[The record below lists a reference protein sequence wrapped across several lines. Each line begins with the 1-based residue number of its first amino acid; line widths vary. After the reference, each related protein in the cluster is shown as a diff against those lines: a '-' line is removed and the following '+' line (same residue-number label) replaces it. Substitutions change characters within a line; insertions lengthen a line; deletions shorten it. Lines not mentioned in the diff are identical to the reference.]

1 MKLPMIF
8 VLSGFLWAGNLFPL
22 SAENWMAVSPS
33 SSLQVDTD
41 SISQKGPVTTLSI
54 RTGKGAGSF
63 ISSISFDQDHR
74 SWCIHA
80 SGRSPSSSSF
90 QKIRRGTQG
99 ETLFR
104 TYVENPIPDI
114 TSIIWVPV
122 DKNNTKYAIDRK
134 GMRYRDGYADFW
146 LYAKS
151 SEAPVAY
158 VVYHLKMNMAY
169 NRIKTLSATGY
180 DGENRIVSH
189 LPGASSWEPI
199 PPHTILEDI
208 FLSIKKELV
217 QGSLK

>member
-8 VLSGFLWAGNLFPL
+8 VLSGFLWAGNLCPL
-22 SAENWMAVSPS
+22 SAENWISVSPS
-33 SSLQVDTD
+33 ASLQVDTD

-63 ISSISFDQDHR
+63 VSSISFDRDHR

-90 QKIRRGTQG
+90 EKLRRGTQG
-99 ETLFR
+99 ETLFH
-104 TYVENPIPDI
+104 TYVENPIPDV

-151 SEAPVAY
+151 SNPLMAY

-169 NRIKTLSATGY
+169 GRIKTLSATGY
-180 DGENRIVSH
+180 DGNHRVVSH
-189 LPGASSWEPI
+189 LPGASSWESI

-208 FLSIKKELV
+208 FLSIKEDLA